1 MLPGL
6 RAMVKLGAA
15 LAAEPL
21 LPLTVIGVLA
31 AAFLLKVA
39 LDADIG
45 IVAGI
50 TVVGCVTAVFLES
63 KARAEKR

>member
-15 LAAEPL
+15 LAADPL

-50 TVVGCVTAVFLES
+50 TVVGCVTAVLES

>member
-50 TVVGCVTAVFLES
+50 TVVGCVTAVLES